1 MIKKLL
7 SISAILSLLIIA
19 SCSKKESMY
28 PTQPR
33 SASGVTDASGE
44 VDLDLVSHI
53 VTVSVVGEGG
63 GALPNISVSAYLLH
77 DYLLAFAGGGSSYY
91 ANFALVSYADLEARE
106 DIVFAPYRSSAQGP
120 QHSAAVNVD
129 IEIVLPSV
137 TRDIYSFLEEPPNV
151 DDIYTDSWV
160 TQDATTGTL
169 EDMYTL
175 ANGLSLDGGLLV
187 HITDELA
194 DTVNAEVKT
203 VSLMMN
209 QIQDF
214 ETFAVLLG
222 LEFHIFD
229 ADTLRM
235 YSLVHSDSLLPAIF
249 IDSIIMVEGSF
260 FAQFTLT
267 WNENPR
273 DLDSHLWT
281 PNIEGSTYHI
291 YYANKGSG
299 TTPPYAFLDVD
310 DVTSWGPEHIIIYQA
325 FPGDYTYAV
334 HHYSGESNIP
344 NSGAEVSLLKP
355 DRSVQEF
362 TPPDTT
368 SDQGD
373 YWAVCSIDGTTGEVT
388 PINIISATPPT
399 SASPVVFLPAK
410 PY

>member
-1 MIKKLL
+1 MIKKLML
-7 SISAILSLLIIA
+7 VAAILSLLLA
-19 SCSKKESMY
+19 TSCSKKESMF
-28 PTQPR
+28 PSQPR

-44 VDLDLVSHI
+44 VDLDLVSHV
-53 VTVSVVGEGG
+53 VTVSVVNESG
-63 GALPNISVSAYLLH
+63 GAVGNISVSAYLLH
-77 DYLLAFAGGGSSYY
+77 DYLLAFAGGSSSYY
-91 ANFALVSYADLEARE
+91 ANFTLVSYADLQAQD
-106 DIVFAPYRSSAQGP
+106 DIVFAPYRSSYQSP
-120 QHSAAVNVD
+120 QHSEAVNVEV
-129 IEIVLPSV
+129 EIVLPSI
-137 TRDIYSFLEEPPNV
+137 TRDIYSFLDEPEHV

-175 ANGLSLDGGLLV
+175 ANGLSLDGGLIV

-203 VSLMMN
+203 VSLVMN

-235 YSLVHSDSLLPAIF
+235 YSLIHSDSLMPAIF
-249 IDSIIMVEGSF
+249 VDSIGMVEGSF

-267 WNENPR
+267 WNENPH

-291 YYANKGSG
+291 YYASKGSG
-299 TTPPYAFLDVD
+299 STPPYAFLDVD

-325 FPGDYTYAV
+325 FPGTYTYAV

-368 SDQGD
+368 AGQGD
-373 YWAVCSIDGTTGEVT
+373 YWTVCSIDGTTGAVT
-388 PINIISATPPT
+388 PINIISPNPQT
-399 SASPVVFLPAK
+399 SAEPVVILPAK